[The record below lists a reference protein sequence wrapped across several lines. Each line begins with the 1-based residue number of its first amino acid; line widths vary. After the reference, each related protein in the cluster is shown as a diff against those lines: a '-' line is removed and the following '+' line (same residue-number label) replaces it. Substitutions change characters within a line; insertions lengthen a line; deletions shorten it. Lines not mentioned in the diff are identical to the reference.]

1 MHDDVSNGA
10 SEPLTLS
17 RSAWNESGPADAP
30 GSRDQLA
37 VEVTA
42 AVIAIRNDQPVVLTR
57 RDSVRSDYARSD
69 HARSETSSEAGAVDA
84 LPATRF
90 LPAVHATL
98 DDAIRER
105 VENDTGLELGFL
117 EQLSSDCP
125 RFLLSGQGPRL
136 PRSLSV
142 GHLAL
147 ARADAADVSGGASWS
162 NIYAYFPWEDWRDGR
177 PSVLA
182 ELILP
187 ELERWV
193 AQQPDHVAPQHP
205 LCRHERVAIAF
216 GRDGA
221 RWDDERVVE
230 RLDLLSESGLAGR
243 GADRDMRREHRRVL
257 GAALGR
263 LRAKVRYRPVV
274 FELLPADFTL
284 FELQKSVEAILG
296 PHLHKQNFRRL
307 VEGMGLVEPTGEVRT
322 HTGGRPAK
330 LYRFRR
336 DVLLERPAPGVRVR
350 PARAG

>member
-1 MHDDVSNGA
+1 MHDDVSSSAVDQAVLDRADWSDAVA
-10 SEPLTLS
+10 S
-17 RSAWNESGPADAP
+17 DAATP
-30 GSRDQLA
+30 RDHLA
-37 VEVTA
+37 VELTA
-42 AVIAIRNDQPVVLTR
+42 AVIAIRSDEPVVLTR
-57 RDSVRSDYARSD
+57 PARTLD
-69 HARSETSSEAGAVDA
+69 NVPIDA
-84 LPATRF
+84 LPGGRF
-90 LPAVHATL
+90 RPAVHTTL
-98 DDAIRER
+98 EDAIRER
-105 VENDTGLELGFL
+105 VEAETGLELGFL

-125 RFLLSGQGPRL
+125 RLLGSFEGPRL
-136 PRSLSV
+136 PRALSI

-147 ARADAADVSGGASWS
+147 ARADGDLASGDAAWTHV
-162 NIYAYFPWEDWRDGR
+162 YAYFPWEDWRHGR
-177 PSVLA
+177 PAILSD
-182 ELILP
+182 LILP

-193 AQQPDHVAPQHP
+193 EQQPDHRAPQHP

-230 RLDLLSESGLAGR
+230 RLDLLSESGIAGR
-243 GADRDMRREHRRVL
+243 GVERDMRREHRRVL
-257 GAALGR
+257 ASALGR
-263 LRAKVRYRPVV
+263 LRAKIRYRPVV

-330 LYRFRR
+330 LFRFRR